1 MPENYDHYIS
11 KNIKAFYKRRL
22 AAPIIYLIILAWHF
36 FSLSAVF
43 SPDILPDDTSLETA
57 FRGGKQYIS
66 TTLSDLKFTGYTQS
80 IFGHTNGYYY
90 YTMRDEECIIVLLS
104 PNTSEEGLPSIEE
117 VTIKGK
123 ISKGNENFDT
133 LLSNLSTD
141 LNWTENGIRNKVS
154 SYYISEPGFNHVG
167 NWILFAA
174 IFITGI
180 YALLCIVLS
189 VIYMFFPVLS
199 PACQDLALFGNPKK
213 MLEQAE
219 EELATLPQL
228 ATEDMFITEHF
239 FIETSVYGNA
249 IVPIDEIIWI
259 YKYSTLHKFFW
270 YHFSISY
277 TLHISANKHLYIQ
290 CPKNHLPLS
299 LWKTNFT
306 NPFFIIC
313 RYDSRHAYL
322 HDVLIDSIATAP
334 PRTTSIRWNLD
345 FNRAISSLF
354 LRSVSLHSKST
365 LSLPISA
372 TCTLNTCAIWNTSS
386 FPASLTSNTFAN
398 KISFM

>member
-1 MPENYDHYIS
+1 
-11 KNIKAFYKRRL
+11 
-22 AAPIIYLIILAWHF
+22 
-36 FSLSAVF
+36 
-43 SPDILPDDTSLETA
+43 
-57 FRGGKQYIS
+57 
-66 TTLSDLKFTGYTQS
+66 
-80 IFGHTNGYYY
+80 
-90 YTMRDEECIIVLLS
+90 MRQEECIIVLLS

-290 CPKNHLPLS
+290 CPKNIKSDIDGIIDYLS
-299 LWKTNFT
+299 EANHDILVGFNEKNRLKVQEIQGTPMHFEK
-306 NPFFIIC
+306 FI
-313 RYDSRHAYL
+313 A
-322 HDVLIDSIATAP
+322 
-334 PRTTSIRWNLD
+334 
-345 FNRAISSLF
+345 F
-354 LRSVSLHSKST
+354 L
-365 LSLPISA
+365 
-372 TCTLNTCAIWNTSS
+372 
-386 FPASLTSNTFAN
+386 N
-398 KISFM
+398 KRV

>member
-22 AAPIIYLIILAWHF
+22 AAPIIYLIVLILAWHF

-228 ATEDMFITEHF
+228 
-239 FIETSVYGNA
+239 
-249 IVPIDEIIWI
+249 
-259 YKYSTLHKFFW
+259 KFFW

-290 CPKNHLPLS
+290 CPKNIKSDIDGIIDYLS
-299 LWKTNFT
+299 EANHDILVGFNEKNRLKVQEIQGTPMHFEK
-306 NPFFIIC
+306 FI
-313 RYDSRHAYL
+313 A
-322 HDVLIDSIATAP
+322 
-334 PRTTSIRWNLD
+334 
-345 FNRAISSLF
+345 F
-354 LRSVSLHSKST
+354 L
-365 LSLPISA
+365 
-372 TCTLNTCAIWNTSS
+372 
-386 FPASLTSNTFAN
+386 N
-398 KISFM
+398 KRV

>member
-22 AAPIIYLIILAWHF
+22 AAPIIYLIVLILAWHF

-141 LNWTENGIRNKVS
+141 LNWTENGIRNK
-154 SYYISEPGFNHVG
+154 F
-167 NWILFAA
+167 
-174 IFITGI
+174 
-180 YALLCIVLS
+180 
-189 VIYMFFPVLS
+189 
-199 PACQDLALFGNPKK
+199 
-213 MLEQAE
+213 
-219 EELATLPQL
+219 LP
-228 ATEDMFITEHF
+228 T
-239 FIETSVYGNA
+239 
-249 IVPIDEIIWI
+249 
-259 YKYSTLHKFFW
+259 
-270 YHFSISY
+270 
-277 TLHISANKHLYIQ
+277 ISANRDL
-290 CPKNHLPLS
+290 
-299 LWKTNFT
+299 
-306 NPFFIIC
+306 
-313 RYDSRHAYL
+313 
-322 HDVLIDSIATAP
+322 
-334 PRTTSIRWNLD
+334 TTLETGSCLQQ
-345 FNRAISSLF
+345 F
-354 LRSVSLHSKST
+354 
-365 LSLPISA
+365 SLPEFTHCSA
-372 TCTLNTCAIWNTSS
+372 SCSLSYTCFSRCSPLHARILHCLVIR
-386 FPASLTSNTFAN
+386 
-398 KISFM
+398 KRC

>member
-1 MPENYDHYIS
+1 M
-11 KNIKAFYKRRL
+11 L
-22 AAPIIYLIILAWHF
+22 ILAWHF

-57 FRGGKQYIS
+57 FRGGKQYIN

-189 VIYMFFPVLS
+189 VIYMFSRCS
-199 PACQDLALFGNPKK
+199 PLHARILHCLVIRKDVRAGGGRTRHTAAARNGRYVYHG
-213 MLEQAE
+213 
-219 EELATLPQL
+219 T
-228 ATEDMFITEHF
+228 F
-239 FIETSVYGNA
+239 F
-249 IVPIDEIIWI
+249 
-259 YKYSTLHKFFW
+259 H
-270 YHFSISY
+270 
-277 TLHISANKHLYIQ
+277 
-290 CPKNHLPLS
+290 
-299 LWKTNFT
+299 
-306 NPFFIIC
+306 
-313 RYDSRHAYL
+313 
-322 HDVLIDSIATAP
+322 
-334 PRTTSIRWNLD
+334 
-345 FNRAISSLF
+345 
-354 LRSVSLHSKST
+354 
-365 LSLPISA
+365 
-372 TCTLNTCAIWNTSS
+372 
-386 FPASLTSNTFAN
+386 
-398 KISFM
+398 

>member
-22 AAPIIYLIILAWHF
+22 AAPIIYLIVLILAWHF

-57 FRGGKQYIS
+57 FRSGKQYIS

-80 IFGHTNGYYY
+80 IFGHTNGYY

-239 FIETSVYGNA
+239 FIETSVYGNT

-290 CPKNHLPLS
+290 CPKNIKSDIDGIIDYLS
-299 LWKTNFT
+299 EANHDILVGFNEKNRLKVQEIQGTPMHFEK
-306 NPFFIIC
+306 FI
-313 RYDSRHAYL
+313 A
-322 HDVLIDSIATAP
+322 
-334 PRTTSIRWNLD
+334 
-345 FNRAISSLF
+345 F
-354 LRSVSLHSKST
+354 L
-365 LSLPISA
+365 
-372 TCTLNTCAIWNTSS
+372 
-386 FPASLTSNTFAN
+386 N
-398 KISFM
+398 KRV

>member
-1 MPENYDHYIS
+1 MH
-11 KNIKAFYKRRL
+11 
-22 AAPIIYLIILAWHF
+22 
-36 FSLSAVF
+36 
-43 SPDILPDDTSLETA
+43 
-57 FRGGKQYIS
+57 
-66 TTLSDLKFTGYTQS
+66 GYTQS

-104 PNTSEEGLPSIEE
+104 PNTSEEGLPSIEK

-133 LLSNLSTD
+133 LLLNLSSD

-154 SYYISEPGFNHVG
+154 SYYISEPGFNHIG
-167 NWILFAA
+167 NRILFAA

-189 VIYMFFPVLS
+189 VVYMYFPVLS

-290 CPKNHLPLS
+290 CPKNIKSDIDGIIDYLS
-299 LWKTNFT
+299 EANHNILVGFNEKNRLKVQEIQGTPMHFEK
-306 NPFFIIC
+306 FI
-313 RYDSRHAYL
+313 A
-322 HDVLIDSIATAP
+322 
-334 PRTTSIRWNLD
+334 
-345 FNRAISSLF
+345 F
-354 LRSVSLHSKST
+354 L
-365 LSLPISA
+365 
-372 TCTLNTCAIWNTSS
+372 
-386 FPASLTSNTFAN
+386 N
-398 KISFM
+398 KRV

>member
-22 AAPIIYLIILAWHF
+22 AAPIIYLIVLILAWHF

-57 FRGGKQYIS
+57 FRCGKQYIS

-290 CPKNHLPLS
+290 CPKNIKSDIDGIIDYLS
-299 LWKTNFT
+299 EANHDILVGFNEKNRLKVQEIQGTPMHFEK
-306 NPFFIIC
+306 FI
-313 RYDSRHAYL
+313 A
-322 HDVLIDSIATAP
+322 
-334 PRTTSIRWNLD
+334 
-345 FNRAISSLF
+345 F
-354 LRSVSLHSKST
+354 L
-365 LSLPISA
+365 
-372 TCTLNTCAIWNTSS
+372 
-386 FPASLTSNTFAN
+386 N
-398 KISFM
+398 KRV